1 MFNNFKMLNWRCH
14 FQLYFYQRND
24 IYLIDSLWNHHGEK
38 IWIKSSNNR
47 NAKFAYELNV
57 VQSHKAE
64 ATHTRSHKNWDSWV
78 LKVTQTIRNIFFL
91 STFFPQNKCIY
102 NYFKFSM
109 WSANSVVLV
118 LNCQYCFVCLSVR
131 CVLFHHLSTT
141 FSFVICWWAGECV

>member
-1 MFNNFKMLNWRCH
+1 MALSLSALFLSKKRHILNR
-14 FQLYFYQRND
+14 FTLKSSR
-24 IYLIDSLWNHHGEK
+24 GK

-57 VQSHKAE
+57 VFNRTRQRPHTHVLIKIETLESWKWHKQFE
-64 ATHTRSHKNWDSWV
+64 TS
-78 LKVTQTIRNIFFL
+78 FFFRH
-91 STFFPQNKCIY
+91 FFPRINVY

-118 LNCQYCFVCLSVR
+118 LNCQYCFVCLGVR